1 MKICWLQQKLG
12 AFGGA
17 ESNVLST
24 ALSLQTRGCENILLY
39 QERTGLD
46 QDRWHQ
52 AFTRTVQANDDGL
65 DVLDAVREISPDV
78 IWIHNWNNSSD
89 FPRLRELGIPMG
101 RMVHDHALYCLRH
114 YKYHPLTRKNCERPA
129 SAACIFPCLATI
141 QRGSGKWPVRFASM
155 SAKLREI
162 ADNRQLDRLVVASH
176 FMHGEL
182 VKNKFAEEK
191 IRILPPVPPDPPDA
205 GAASPDGFQ
214 PGRLL
219 FVGQVIRG
227 KGVDL
232 LIRALS
238 GLEGEWRLALA
249 GRGSALNKCR
259 ALIEKLGLSPRVE
272 IFGHLSPAELA
283 EQYRL
288 AQIVVVPSAWQE
300 PFGMVGIEAMRHA
313 RAVVAFNVGGIPDW
327 LKDQQNG
334 VLVPAGNVDALRQSL
349 QQLLGDPGRC
359 RQMGACGLGMT
370 SQIFSFEKYSDSLL
384 SMLEELAVL
393 PGTHGK
399 RAEDFSAIRSN
410 AQSHDA

>member
-17 ESNVLST
+17 EGNVLST
-24 ALSLQTRGCENILLY
+24 AMALQARGCENILLY
-39 QERTGLD
+39 HERTGLD
-46 QDRWHQ
+46 EERWNQ
-52 AFTRTVQANDDGL
+52 AFARTVQVADGT
-65 DVLDAVREISPDV
+65 DILDAVRGVSPDV

-141 QRGSGKWPVRFASM
+141 QRGSGKWPVRFASLG
-155 SAKLREI
+155 AKLREI
-162 ADNRQLDRLVVASH
+162 ADNRGLDRLVVASH
-176 FMHGEL
+176 FMRGEL
-182 VKNKFAEEK
+182 AKNRFAEEK

-205 GAASPDGFQ
+205 GSASPDGFE

-238 GLEGEWRLALA
+238 GLEGDWRFALA

-283 EQYRL
+283 RQYRL

-313 RAVVAFNVGGIPDW
+313 RSVVAFDVGGIPDW
-327 LKDQQNG
+327 LHDQQNG
-334 VLVPAGNVDALRQSL
+334 ELVPAGNVDALRQSL
-349 QQLLGDPGRC
+349 QRLLGDPGRC
-359 RQMGACGLGMT
+359 RQMGARGLLMT
-370 SQIFSFEKYSDSLL
+370 SQIFSFEKYVDSLL
-384 SMLEELAVL
+384 LMLEELSGL
-393 PGTHGK
+393 PTPRESGPAGLQALRTH
-399 RAEDFSAIRSN
+399 A
-410 AQSHDA
+410 

>member
-17 ESNVLST
+17 EGNVLST
-24 ALSLQTRGCENILLY
+24 AQALRDRGCENILLHH
-39 QERTGLD
+39 ESTGLD
-46 QDRWHQ
+46 EDRWHR
-52 AFTRTVQANDDGL
+52 AFARTVSLAGGR
-65 DVLDAVREISPDV
+65 DVPDAVREAAPDV
-78 IWIHNWNNSSD
+78 IWIHNWNDSSD
-89 FPRLRELGIPMG
+89 FPRLRDLGIPMG

-141 QRGSGKWPVRFASM
+141 QRGHGKWPLRFASL

-176 FMHGEL
+176 FMRGEL
-182 VKNKFAEEK
+182 AKNKFAPEK

-205 GAASPDGFQ
+205 GTASPDGFQ

-238 GLEGEWRLALA
+238 GLEGDWRFALA
-249 GRGSALNKCR
+249 GRGSALPGCR
-259 ALIEKLGLSPRVE
+259 ALIEKHGLTPRVE
-272 IFGHLSPAELA
+272 IFGHLPPAELA
-283 EQYRL
+283 AQYRL

-313 RAVVAFNVGGIPDW
+313 RAVVAFAVGGIPDW
-327 LKDQQNG
+327 LQDGQNG
-334 VLVPAGNVDALRQSL
+334 ELVPAGDVAALRGSL
-349 QQLLGDPGRC
+349 GRLLGDPARC
-359 RQMGACGLGMT
+359 RQMGARGLEMT
-370 SQIFSFEKYSDSLL
+370 SQIFSFEKYVDNLQA
-384 SMLEELAVL
+384 MLEELAAAPTPL
-393 PGTHGK
+393 KSRTAG
-399 RAEDFSAIRSN
+399 
-410 AQSHDA
+410 